1 MITIYTVDVTKTPD
15 LNADFYISDQR
26 WRRLSLRFDV
36 ESVNFDLFPIQRFDE
51 RNLPVAVDGEF
62 HGVVELTIFARD
74 DTEEDK
80 ERKKQREALLR
91 VEE

>member
-1 MITIYTVDVTKTPD
+1 MIMITIYTVDVTKIPD
-15 LNADFYISDQR
+15 LNADFNISDQR

-62 HGVVELTIFARD
+62 HGVVELTILARD
-74 DTEEDK
+74 DAEEDK
-80 ERKKQREALLR
+80 ERKKQTKELK
-91 VEE
+91 E